1 MPPRATLAEL
11 MKAYAAPGEVVWIGT
26 RPARR
31 KPIVEL
37 DAVRIGSTGLE
48 GDRRTRPGKR
58 AVTLLQWE
66 HLAVIA
72 ALARR
77 ETIAPAT
84 LRRNIAVAGFP
95 LAAVRNGVF
104 RLGTAVLQGT
114 GACAPC
120 SRMEE
125 ALGPGGYNAV
135 RGHGGICAS
144 VVRPGTVRLGDALT
158 PLADDEAAALL
169 AGNVEGDGRGR

>member
-11 MKAYAAPGEVVWIGT
+11 MSAYAAPGQVVWMGT

-31 KPIVEL
+31 EPVVEA
-37 DAVRIGSTGLE
+37 DAVRIGMTGLE

-58 AVTLLQWE
+58 AVTLFQWE

-72 ALARR
+72 ALAQQAS
-77 ETIAPAT
+77 IAPAT
-84 LRRNIAVAGFP
+84 LRRNIGIAGFP
-95 LAAVRNGVF
+95 LAAVRNGYF

-144 VVRPGTVRLGDALT
+144 VVRPGRVRLGDALT
-158 PLADDEAAALL
+158 PITDEEAEALRADDD
-169 AGNVEGDGRGR
+169 EGSGRGR